1 MSRLTIDR
9 IWKSIAAG
17 IAGSIAHSLLMY
29 LKSREGLL
37 PSFQPYDNLQAT
49 LSHLVGSAVD
59 PIVPWALSFLNGSTL
74 VGLVFGYSYQR
85 LPGKTGVTK
94 GAVFGVFGW
103 IIMGLVFFPIIGLG
117 FFALDAGLGISPAL
131 FSLMMLLSYSIV
143 MGIVYNALYAK
154 DGKTGKD
161 RLRRYTSIFERQ
173 EEQGIP
179 QINLSPPAYRA
190 VAYAATAS

>member
-1 MSRLTIDR
+1 MSRRTVDR

-29 LKSREGLL
+29 LKSRAGLL
-37 PSFQPYDNLQAT
+37 TSFQPYDNLQAT

-59 PIVPWALSFLNGSTL
+59 PMVPWALSFLNGSTL

-103 IIMGLVFFPIIGLG
+103 IIMGLAFFPIIGLG

-143 MGIVYNALYAK
+143 MGTVYNALYAK

-161 RLRRYTSIFERQ
+161 RLQ
-173 EEQGIP
+173 HW
-179 QINLSPPAYRA
+179 
-190 VAYAATAS
+190 